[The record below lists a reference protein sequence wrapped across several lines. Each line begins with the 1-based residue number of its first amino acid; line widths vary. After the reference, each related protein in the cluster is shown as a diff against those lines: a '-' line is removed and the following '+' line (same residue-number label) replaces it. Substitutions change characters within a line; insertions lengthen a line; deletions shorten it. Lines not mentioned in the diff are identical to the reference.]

1 MIRLILIR
9 HALTTDNE
17 KGRLSGHI
25 NSYIS
30 EEGKLQINKITKYM
44 SSESI
49 DKIYTTPSSRTKD
62 TIEKISKLKSIEIEE
77 RENLR
82 EISFGDFEG
91 ITFEEIKV
99 KYPKEFEKMIEEG
112 SNYRYPNG
120 ESLIDSYE
128 RIAKEIDNII
138 LENDDYLNRKTILIC
153 SHAGTIRNI
162 ITYLISGGYKYHWN
176 FKIDNA
182 SITILEVDNGF
193 TVINKMNFTEFI

>member
-9 HALTTDNE
+9 HALTNDNK

-25 NSYIS
+25 NSCIS
-30 EEGKLQINKITKYM
+30 EEGKIQINKITEYL
-44 SSESI
+44 SNENI
-49 DKIYTTPSSRTKD
+49 DRIYTTPSSRTKD
-62 TIEKISKLKSIEIEE
+62 TIEKISRLKLIKIEE
-77 RENLR
+77 KEALR

-112 SNYRYPNG
+112 NNYRYPNG
-120 ESLIDSYE
+120 ESLIDSYK
-128 RIAKEIDNII
+128 RVAKEIDNIL
-138 LENDDYLNRKTILIC
+138 LENDSHSDIKTILIC

-162 ITYLISGGYKYHWN
+162 ITHLISSGYKYHWN

-182 SITILEVDNGF
+182 SITVLEINSGF
-193 TVINKMNFTEFI
+193 TVVDKMNFTDFI